1 MKPLAAEIATLILDR
16 KEDERLTWNKEGT
29 VRFLISAILP
39 DHSAVKQTLLGRR
52 KRFRAE
58 IGKLLSEAVDQ
69 VNSAENTSQGELQ
82 KYLSNESDLH
92 SVMIALE
99 KADLSFQLM
108 MQVRNKIV
116 QAYQEIMKSQV

>member
-1 MKPLAAEIATLILDR
+1 MSDFKVYNDIPRMMPTPAAPKQA
-16 KEDERLTWNKEGT
+16 GT
-29 VRFLISAILP
+29 SFGKMLGEAI
-39 DHSAVKQTLLGRR
+39 Q
-52 KRFRAE
+52 
-58 IGKLLSEAVDQ
+58 Q
-69 VNSAENTSQGELQ
+69 VNDVENTSQGELK